1 MNEPSCVSSS
11 CVSSSCLTS
20 ESFLARILLV
30 LLIVG
35 FILILDSITSWIKE
49 LMFLDFSLIPFSL
62 HGGSL
67 VDHIVTDSGY
77 GAEMNLTI

>member
-11 CVSSSCLTS
+11 GVSSCLTS
-20 ESFLARILLV
+20 ESFLTKILPV

-62 HGGSL
+62 HAGSL
-67 VDHIVTDSGY
+67 LDQIVTDSGY
-77 GAEMNLTI
+77 GAEMDLTI